1 MVKAASKS
9 TQRWHII
16 LYDISLYICMCRCI
30 YIYDDITFNLV
41 APHAKFKNNTC
52 PWPKLGILG
61 PICKV
66 WLELKTEDSVHES
79 SRSQGEHPRY
89 IKTPRYLG
97 SASSIHYIHMRFSVL
112 LMRCRL
118 HTSEHFSEVL
128 LNLHIAPKL
137 DDFLVACGFKFFI
150 RSYVT

>member
-1 MVKAASKS
+1 M
-9 TQRWHII
+9 
-16 LYDISLYICMCRCI
+16 YI
-30 YIYDDITFNLV
+30 YIMILDLIYLLHMRNSKTIH
-41 APHAKFKNNTC
+41 APGPNSGF
-52 PWPKLGILG
+52 LG

-97 SASSIHYIHMRFSVL
+97 SPSSIHHIYIYMRFSFL

-118 HTSEHFSEVL
+118 HTSEYFSEVL
-128 LNLHIAPKL
+128 LNRHIAPKL